1 MKRIDTST
9 RKIKPWLTKAGF
21 TVSRR
26 RIGRL
31 MHELGIEST
40 FKPMVTQSN
49 EDNVE
54 NLLDRNFDDDEEMS
68 VLVSDLTYVR
78 I

>member
-1 MKRIDTST
+1 MKKR
-9 RKIKPWLTKAGF
+9 LTEAGF

-40 FKPMVTQSN
+40 YAQPSLNQ
-49 EDNVE
+49 
-54 NLLDRNFDDDEEMS
+54 
-68 VLVSDLTYVR
+68 
-78 I
+78 